1 MQHLPGETVQC
12 VNPECTARGRW
23 VRVQEQPLERCLD
36 CGVEVHSVHPPLA
49 PQALRM
55 RMRARPQRAYR
66 PMGRPR

>member
-23 VRVQEQPLERCLD
+23 VRVQEQPLERCND

-49 PQALRM
+49 PRM

>member
-23 VRVQEQPLERCLD
+23 SACKINRRKCAAIAAWRCTRFTRRSLRG
-36 CGVEVHSVHPPLA
+36 CGY
-49 PQALRM
+49 
-55 RMRARPQRAYR
+55 ARGRRRAYR